1 MNMDASTLSYHNKVQ
16 DWTQMYMLAA
26 DGHIYKSSK
35 IATYLPPQK
44 LHQIENWRK
53 NIRNNF
59 GPKSSQFPR
68 LNTPR
73 ANSRARSATVARSA
87 NNANER
93 KRIWSASSRRQPHF
107 LYSDTDLD
115 DVTNHLAETSLH
127 YSEERAVYQRNLL
140 GKQLL
145 KINTKQVQLIN
156 GENVATEAF
165 DKIDKT
171 SKQASN
177 GLNSEGE
184 ADHTSDNIE
193 AVSDEAESET
203 LSSISRMEGRGRLIH
218 VNDQEMVQ
226 VRSQSNQLL
235 NVISIDDCKMTSPNI
250 YHNAKL
256 KVEKKHAFYQDIP
269 EENSLSESEVPKSQ
283 CSKDLETTYNSQRST
298 KSVSESRNQ
307 IQTRNAKISRAI
319 DEMVHERKVMNNM
332 DRNFNARIEASGS
345 GGRIIL
351 DKGEGGAT
359 FRRLNNALKRHV
371 NSVLAHKA
379 HKQINTWT
387 QDGQSEQDLNSNN
400 GSVLSVDKI
409 GKTHKNSKSQSME
422 SMESS

>member
-1 MNMDASTLSYHNKVQ
+1 MDAKALSYHNKVQ
-16 DWTQMYMLAA
+16 DWTQMYMLSA
-26 DGHIYKSSK
+26 DGHVYKCAK

-44 LHQIENWRK
+44 LHQIENWRQ
-53 NIRNNF
+53 NVRNNLR
-59 GPKSSQFPR
+59 PKSSQFPR

-73 ANSRARSATVARSA
+73 ANSRARSATVAR
-87 NNANER
+87 NADNVNER
-93 KRIWSASSRRQPHF
+93 KRIWSASSNRQHHF
-107 LYSDTDLD
+107 LYRDTTLE

-127 YSEERAVYQRNLL
+127 YAGERALSQRNLL

-145 KINTKQVQLIN
+145 KINTGQVQLID
-156 GENVATEAF
+156 GENVGTEAF

-184 ADHTSDNIE
+184 VDHTSDNVE
-193 AVSDEAESET
+193 AASDEGESET

-218 VNDQEMVQ
+218 VNDQEMIQ

-235 NVISIDDCKMTSPNI
+235 NVISIDDCKMTSPSI

-256 KVEKKHAFYQDIP
+256 KVEKKRSMYQDIP
-269 EENSLSESEVPKSQ
+269 EEGSLPDSDVPKSK
-283 CSKDLETTYNSQRST
+283 CSKDLETNNYSAYRSY
-298 KSVSESRNQ
+298 KSVSESRNL
-307 IQTRNAKISRAI
+307 IQTRNAKISKVI

-332 DRNFNARIEASGS
+332 DRNFDARIEASGTS
-345 GGRIIL
+345 GRIIL
-351 DKGEGGAT
+351 DRGEGGAT

-379 HKQINTWT
+379 HRQLNNWT
-387 QDGQSEQDLNSNN
+387 QDSPSVQSSQN
-400 GSVLSVDKI
+400 GSVLNLDKT
-409 GKTHKNSKSQSME
+409 GKSHKSSKSQSME
-422 SMESS
+422 SVESR